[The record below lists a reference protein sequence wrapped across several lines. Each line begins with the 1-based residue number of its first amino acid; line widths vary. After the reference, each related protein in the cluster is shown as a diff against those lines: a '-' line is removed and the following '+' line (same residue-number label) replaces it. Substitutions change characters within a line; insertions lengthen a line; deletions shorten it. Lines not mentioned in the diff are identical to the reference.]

1 LAPYE
6 DPLSAGV
13 AGSDHVWFA
22 GGAAYMGLESVGGL
36 NLADLRGG
44 ESSSDS
50 DSD

>member
-1 LAPYE
+1 VKQTVNM
-6 DPLSAGV
+6 DSSRMV
-13 AGSDHVWFA
+13 AKDLA